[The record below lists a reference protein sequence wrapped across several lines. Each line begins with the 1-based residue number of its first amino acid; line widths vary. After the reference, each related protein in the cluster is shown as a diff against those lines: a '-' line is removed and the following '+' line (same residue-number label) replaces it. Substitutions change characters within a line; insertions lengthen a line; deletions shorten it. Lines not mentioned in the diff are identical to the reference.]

1 MTDATNAYDLGTLTL
16 CENMDVDL
24 ASLLTV
30 KPNNGNELLSSVGFF
45 DAKSALRSEPIIAH
59 MLENQMTFICEDIKE
74 SPFAIPTFL
83 LKQNI
88 QSLMVAMVKRDGNPY
103 AILSVYKVEQHR
115 WSRDEIAFLEGMA
128 RTLGGIAEKH
138 YAAQVLAEAKQ
149 KSDRLLGQ
157 MLPASTIRQLQAQE
171 DSNLAEG
178 IANAT
183 VMFADIVGFTELA
196 NSIRPKELV
205 QFLSFIFCAIDELA
219 EKHGVMKVKT
229 VGDAYMCATG
239 VVSHEDDHAEVML
252 RFAFE
257 VINFVNSPEV
267 QTKHPISIRIGI
279 SSGPVVAGVIGK
291 QRQVYD
297 IYGDTVNVAA
307 RMESLG
313 QPQRIQISKKTLDM
327 LIRNDTTSQ
336 FVIEPRGTIA
346 VKGKGK
352 MDTMWASPVKKETTL
367 AGKETKPEI
376 AVA

>member
-1 MTDATNAYDLGTLTL
+1 
-16 CENMDVDL
+16 V
-24 ASLLTV
+24 
-30 KPNNGNELLSSVGFF
+30 
-45 DAKSALRSEPIIAH
+45 
-59 MLENQMTFICEDIKE
+59 
-74 SPFAIPTFL
+74 
-83 LKQNI
+83 
-88 QSLMVAMVKRDGNPY
+88 VKRDGNPY

-138 YAAQVLAEAKQ
+138 HAAHVLAEAKQ

-252 RFAFE
+252 LFAFE

-352 MDTMWASPVKKETTL
+352 MDTMWASPVKKETTV

-376 AVA
+376 GVA